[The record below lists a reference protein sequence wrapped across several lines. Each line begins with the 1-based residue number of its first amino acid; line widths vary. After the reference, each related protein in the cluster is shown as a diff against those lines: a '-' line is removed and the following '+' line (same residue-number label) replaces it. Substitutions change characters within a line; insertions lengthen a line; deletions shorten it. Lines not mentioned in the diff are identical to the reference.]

1 MDHLHSKLE
10 EAGFTRCMSDHCLY
24 YKCQEKNMT
33 IVGVYVDYQLV
44 TATLQSPVAD
54 FHKAMHSLSIKDLGQ
69 MRKFLGMRVDLSED
83 GEYNLDQQ
91 PTTNE
96 LIDQAEA

>member
-1 MDHLHSKLE
+1 
-10 EAGFTRCMSDHCLY
+10 
-24 YKCQEKNMT
+24 MT
-33 IVGVYVDYQLV
+33 IVGVYVDDLLV
-44 TATLQSPVAD
+44 TATLQSPVED

-91 PTTNE
+91 ATMKE
-96 LIDQAEA
+96 LLDEAEA

>member
-1 MDHLHSKLE
+1 
-10 EAGFTRCMSDHCLY
+10 
-24 YKCQEKNMT
+24 
-33 IVGVYVDYQLV
+33 
-44 TATLQSPVAD
+44 
-54 FHKAMHSLSIKDLGQ
+54 